1 MHERLSPVE
10 AIMWR
15 AGQDPGLRMIVGNL
29 IILDHGP
36 PPEALQ
42 SRLAAA
48 AEELHQLRCR
58 PDDLSGAKARPAW
71 IEVPEVDPRAHLA
84 TMAVSAPGGRRQLL
98 DLLALLEPRPFDPE
112 RPPWDA
118 TLIEGL
124 EDGRAA
130 LYLRAHHAL
139 TDGPGGLELI
149 KAILDREEPSA
160 VEVAEPA
167 DGETA
172 PPAEEE
178 QDAEAETTDT
188 GSGDLVTAVRRPGTM
203 TLTIDLTRAAGAA
216 REAAAAAMDAAGVAR
231 DAAGAARDVRPAQSV
246 DAGGTARA
254 GGRQLGLA
262 PGARRRQSA
271 VTTVLVSLG
280 HQPLRGD
287 LDTRRPDQCPR
298 PRG

>member
-15 AGQDPGLRMIVGNL
+15 AGQDPSLRMIVGNL

-48 AEELHQLRCR
+48 AEALHQLRCR

-98 DLLALLEPRPFDPE
+98 DLLALLEQRPFDPE
-112 RPPWDA
+112 RPPWDV

-124 EDGRAA
+124 DDGRAA

-149 KAILDREEPSA
+149 KALLDREEPLA

-167 DGETA
+167 AGETA

-178 QDAEAETTDT
+178 SDSGTQTTDT
-188 GSGDLVTAVRRPGTM
+188 ESGALVAAVRRPGTV
-203 TLTIDLTRAAGAA
+203 TVTIDLTRAAGAA
-216 REAAAAAMDAAGVAR
+216 REAAAAAIDAAGLAQGR
-231 DAAGAARDVRPAQSV
+231 GRNRP
-246 DAGGTARA
+246 
-254 GGRQLGLA
+254 
-262 PGARRRQSA
+262 
-271 VTTVLVSLG
+271 
-280 HQPLRGD
+280 
-287 LDTRRPDQCPR
+287 
-298 PRG
+298 